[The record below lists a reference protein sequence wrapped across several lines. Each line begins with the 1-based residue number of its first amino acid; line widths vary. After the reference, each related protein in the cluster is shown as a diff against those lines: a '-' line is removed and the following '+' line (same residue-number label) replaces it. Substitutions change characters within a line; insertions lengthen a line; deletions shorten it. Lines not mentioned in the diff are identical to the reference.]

1 MAFVEGKV
9 RTVLRLEG
17 LCILGAAV
25 FFFAQLS
32 GDWKLF
38 AWFFFVPDVALS
50 AYLFTPKIGAF
61 TYNCTHSII
70 GAAILLLS
78 SVLVAND
85 TVLSVSMIWFAHIG
99 FDRALGYGLKYGSDF
114 HKTHLGKIGFRS
126 NT

>member
-25 FFFAQLS
+25 FLFAQLS

-38 AWFFFVPDVALS
+38 AWLFFVPDLALL
-50 AYLFTPKIGAF
+50 AYLFSPKVGAF
-61 TYNCTHSII
+61 TYNCSHSFI
-70 GAAILLLS
+70 GAAVLLIS
-78 SVLVAND
+78 SVLVANN
-85 TVLSVSMIWFAHIG
+85 TVLSVSIIWFAHIG

-114 HKTHLGKIGFRS
+114 HKTHLGQIGFRS

>member
-32 GDWKLF
+32 DDWKLF
-38 AWFFFVPDVALS
+38 SWLFLVPDLALLG
-50 AYLFTPKIGAF
+50 YLFSPKIGAF

-70 GAAILLLS
+70 GPTILLLL
-78 SVLVAND
+78 SVLVTND
-85 TVLSVSMIWFAHIG
+85 TALYVSMIWFAHIG

-114 HKTHLGKIGFRS
+114 HKTHLGKIGSRS
-126 NT
+126 SI